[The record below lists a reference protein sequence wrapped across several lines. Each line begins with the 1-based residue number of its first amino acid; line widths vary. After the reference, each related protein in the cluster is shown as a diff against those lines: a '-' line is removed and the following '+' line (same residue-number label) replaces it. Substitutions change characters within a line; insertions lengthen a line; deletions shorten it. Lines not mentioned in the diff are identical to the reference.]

1 MKKIQ
6 LALSVEYFQLM
17 VRLSFI
23 KKMIDNYLYNFFEFF
38 FSFITLKFEIGTLYQ
53 FLIEKVN
60 WLNLEKTYLS
70 YNTFYYEVPLFK
82 LM

>member
-60 WLNLEKTYLS
+60 
-70 YNTFYYEVPLFK
+70 
-82 LM
+82 